1 MSADEIRVEARV
13 FEKVIIKSEKI
24 GKESDCQNIMSV
36 LFYRAFS
43 ELLDVSYPW
52 GILYG
57 VRPARFW
64 HSLSDK
70 YSKERARN
78 IFEQKYLVS
87 PKSLIWWLALP
98 KTKIKSFRFRKKQL
112 FTLCF
117 RSVLPHKVLVLFFCV
132 AQYRK
137 GCGTC

>member
-1 MSADEIRVEARV
+1 MIVVVKNHPYSYDVENLAEIFFPYEKIKVLSQLPFDTEDNILAVTEMSADEIRVEARV

-43 ELLDVSYPW
+43 ELLGVSYPW

-57 VRPARFW
+57 VRPARFM

-70 YSKERARN
+70 Y
-78 IFEQKYLVS
+78 
-87 PKSLIWWLALP
+87 
-98 KTKIKSFRFRKKQL
+98 
-112 FTLCF
+112 
-117 RSVLPHKVLVLFFCV
+117 
-132 AQYRK
+132 
-137 GCGTC
+137 